1 MVKTRQN
8 FNKDLQYYKFCLYGF
23 FKNLRFFEPFLILF
37 FLDKELSFLQIGTLY
52 AIREITR
59 NIFEIPTGIIADS
72 IGRRR
77 TMIAAFIIYI
87 ISFITFYFSIEYFF
101 FIIAMILY
109 SFGDAFRTG
118 THKAMIFEYLKIKG
132 WDDQKVY
139 YYGNTRSFSQLGSAI
154 SSLIAGFIIFFTG
167 SYKFIFLYSTI
178 PYILDLILI
187 MTYPKVL
194 DGNVQKIEGKKIKQN
209 FKKVN
214 KDFIFSFKDI
224 KVLKAIAN
232 LSVYTGF
239 YRAVKDYLQPVLMTF
254 ALALPILAFF
264 EDKQRAS
271 IIIGIVYFI
280 IYILTSFAARKSGK
294 TAARFK
300 NLNIPLNLTLVIGLV
315 LGILS
320 GIFYNLHLTLISIIL
335 YIGLYLVENLRKPMG
350 VAYITDML
358 KRDILTTALSA
369 ESQTHTLIA
378 AIIAPLLG
386 FFADKYGVGN
396 AMIIISGILILTVPF
411 FLVYEKK
418 K

>member
-52 AIREITR
+52 AIREITK

-77 TMIAAFIIYI
+77 TMITAFIIYI
-87 ISFITFYFSIEYFF
+87 ISFITFYFSIKYLF

-194 DGNVQKIEGKKIKQN
+194 DGNVQKIKGKKIKQN
-209 FKKVN
+209 FKKVI

-254 ALALPILAFF
+254 ALALPILVFF